1 MSEIERRSDSQDVD
15 LDEFAEDWAEPDE
28 PRSRWS
34 RLKRTGLR
42 RPSTPLLAAVCVGV
56 LVVLIGVVVG
66 TRPGDEGAPP
76 TSAAGASPTVDAPP
90 IDFVPVGEE
99 GEVPPTPS
107 APASPTGSP
116 SAGTSP
122 SPTSSA
128 SSSSGSPTR
137 TPPQQTP
144 GSTAPKVTFSAVG
157 GYNCAHT
164 SNRGFRIIGRY
175 SEDKE
180 GWVRVGSGAWT
191 SDGCDGSYDTMP
203 MSGYKT
209 KDDSSFYAEWWF
221 AVGTG
226 TRSCAVSTYVPTT
239 TVHRHVAGK
248 PATYQVRDTEGGS
261 VRATFTVDQ
270 RVNRGRWVPAG
281 TYAVNGGRIVIRV
294 VNRGEDWNDD
304 GRTYEHIAVA
314 QLRVICQ

>member
-1 MSEIERRSDSQDVD
+1 MSDIERGSDKQDAD

-28 PRSRWS
+28 PQSRWS
-34 RLKRTGLR
+34 RLKRAGLR
-42 RPSTPLLAAVCVGV
+42 RPATPLLAAVCVGV

-66 TRPGDEGAPP
+66 TQTRDDTGSP
-76 TSAAGASPTVDAPP
+76 SNAAGADPTVEPPP

-99 GEVPPTPS
+99 GEVTPTPS
-107 APASPTGSP
+107 ASTSPTGSP
-116 SAGTSP
+116 SAGTSA
-122 SPTSSA
+122 SPTA
-128 SSSSGSPTR
+128 SSPPPSGSPTR
-137 TPPQQTP
+137 TPQQTP
-144 GSTAPKVTFSAVG
+144 GSTAPKVTFAAVG
-157 GYNCAHT
+157 GYNCTHT
-164 SNRGFRIIGRY
+164 STRGFRIIGRY
-175 SEDKE
+175 SEDKQ

-191 SDGCDGSYDTMP
+191 ADGCDGSFDTMP
-203 MSGYKT
+203 MSGSKT

-248 PATYQVRDTEGGS
+248 PATYQVRDTEGGA

-270 RVNRGRWVPAG
+270 RVNRGRWVSAG
-281 TYAVNGGRIVIRV
+281 TYAVSGGRIVIRG

-304 GRTYEHIAVA
+304 GRTYEHVAVA
-314 QLRVICQ
+314 QLRVTCQ